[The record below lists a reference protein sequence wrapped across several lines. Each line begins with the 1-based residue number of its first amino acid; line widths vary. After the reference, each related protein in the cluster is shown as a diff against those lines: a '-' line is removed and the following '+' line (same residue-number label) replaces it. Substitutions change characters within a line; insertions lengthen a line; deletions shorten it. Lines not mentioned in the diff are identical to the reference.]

1 MLGIKL
7 DNTHLQELRCLV
19 IGVHV
24 DMQNNAPEHELVATD
39 VQDSSY
45 VLNSEMRACGG
56 STVEDST

>member
-39 VQDSSY
+39 VQR
-45 VLNSEMRACGG
+45 E
-56 STVEDST
+56 